1 MLSFKE
7 YLNEESLQERV
18 ISPGF
23 NKDHEHHR
31 EKHRGE
37 MHDMIHKAYKS
48 LGGYAGQKSG
58 SKEESKAIHHD
69 ITHSGIKAVKR
80 NGKLSAVA
88 LYKKQHGR
96 KSIASATDGSEQ
108 GKKDFVKTKVE
119 DHEHKRAWGEVSGKV
134 EAIHKKIGTPDIP
147 ASKAKKLTGKDV
159 KPHKDGV
166 HYDRKIGDTMHTK
179 KMVGH
184 PKTS

>member
-1 MLSFKE
+1 MLSFIE
-7 YLNEESLQERV
+7 YLIEEVLEERV

-48 LGGYAGQKSG
+48 LDGYAGQKSG

-69 ITHSGIKAVKR
+69 ITHSAIKAVKR

-134 EAIHKKIGTPDIP
+134 ASIHKKIGTPDIP
-147 ASKAKKLTGKDV
+147 SSRAKELTGKDV
-159 KPHKDGV
+159 KRHADGV
-166 HYDRKIGDTMHTK
+166 HYDRKIGDTIHTK
-179 KMVGH
+179 KIVGH